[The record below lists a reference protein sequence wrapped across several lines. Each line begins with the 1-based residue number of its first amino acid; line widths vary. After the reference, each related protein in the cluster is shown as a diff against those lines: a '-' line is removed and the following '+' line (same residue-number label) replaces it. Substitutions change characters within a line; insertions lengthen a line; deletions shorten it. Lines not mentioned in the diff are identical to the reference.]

1 MIIHSKK
8 DINTETVIADNEII
22 LLYNNLPIVQNEW
35 GDLYYCTIPADLISV
50 GDVVPTSVL
59 QPLSKLSDEQQ
70 KEILILTGGETNE

>member
-8 DINTETVIADNEII
+8 INTETVVADNEII

-35 GDLYYCTIPADLISV
+35 GGLYYCTIPADLISI

-70 KEILILTGGETNE
+70 KEILILTGGEANE